1 MADMSGVQKFL
12 GEAADFFRTLIER
25 IKKADRRLL
34 IMIAAAV
41 VLLIVIIALIAHGV
55 SSGKETNEPVSV
67 DTPALVQEQ
76 NTANEPANTI
86 VKQNTAGNYRVTTSG
101 VSLKL
106 RPTASTSYDPLDQIP
121 NGTELE
127 VLYID
132 DSSSDSGWGYV
143 EYKGQRGWVSMEYMT
158 PVR

>member
-1 MADMSGVQKFL
+1 MADMSGFQKFL

-55 SSGKETNEPVSV
+55 SSGNETNEPVSV
-67 DTPALVQEQ
+67 DTPAVVQEQ
-76 NTANEPANTI
+76 TTNEPVNTV
-86 VKQNTAGNYRVTTSG
+86 VKQDAAGTYRVTTSG
-101 VSLKL
+101 IPLNL
-106 RPTASTSYDPLDQIP
+106 RLAADSSSERLEQIS

-127 VLYID
+127 VFYID
-132 DSSSDSGWGYV
+132 DSSSGYGWGYV
-143 EYKGQRGWVSMEYMT
+143 EYNGQRGWVSMEYMT
-158 PVR
+158 PVK